1 MQQITI
7 APSVLLAAVISVT
20 HFVAAGLLW
29 LIPLPVAGKSLFTIA
44 IATSLVYFMARD
56 AALHAAHS
64 IVALE
69 IRDGG
74 EVAIQIRDGAWFD
87 CELLGTSYVSPRLTI
102 VHLRLR
108 GRWKT
113 RRIILVPDNVDPQN
127 FRRLRTWLRWK
138 GGLQ

>member
-20 HFVAAGLLW
+20 HFVAAALLW
-29 LIPLPVAGKSLFTIA
+29 LIPIPVVGKSVFTLA
-44 IATSLVYFMARD
+44 IVISLVYFMARD

-74 EVAIQIRDGAWFD
+74 EVAMQTRDGEWFD

-102 VHLRLR
+102 VHLQPRD
-108 GRWKT
+108 RWMT
-113 RRIILVPDNVDPQN
+113 RRVILVPDNVDSQD

-138 GGLQ
+138 GGSQ